1 MKKYKIFEGNNLQED
16 MDRCLE
22 EGYFPI
28 TDLKKAWDMKQ
39 KLSPH
44 KWIDTGV
51 VFQEGVIRKLTM
63 EEAKD
68 LKKLYENKGRLLFT
82 GYSDDCGLG
91 GDGSLSL
98 SGRFLGVRNKVK
110 RSGKQ

>member
-16 MDRCLE
+16 MDKCLE

-68 LKKLYENKGRLLFT
+68 LKKLYENKGRLLFVGSYGILV
-82 GYSDDCGLG
+82 GYSDLYYG
-91 GDGSLSL
+91 
-98 SGRFLGVRNKVK
+98 GRFLGVRNKVK